1 MAILGY
7 SIKVHD
13 KALKTVFPFSV
24 LFGFFF
30 FFIFYFLFFL
40 LIFSKIKWSEPK
52 LRYIFS
58 NCIIKL
64 KIEEIIDRQAEREKE
79 KRSGIT
85 SNKG

>member
-1 MAILGY
+1 MLYRLSDKKGQSVMAILGY

-40 LIFSKIKWSEPK
+40 LIFSKIK
-52 LRYIFS
+52 
-58 NCIIKL
+58 
-64 KIEEIIDRQAEREKE
+64 
-79 KRSGIT
+79 
-85 SNKG
+85 